1 MSLKDLWTTQA
12 NVEMVA
18 ISGTVRV
25 EIHSRTPV
33 LAILFE
39 VAGLGW
45 LVWASFR
52 GWHEMALV
60 NQIIVG
66 SVLLSGAIGVAYLI
80 TRSEL
85 IEFDQQS
92 LTIRRNIP
100 GWEYTSRYPVDGCS
114 ELVWCVQDEESKFGL
129 ECKSGWRKL
138 RFARNASEEQ
148 ARGILALL
156 QRELPEVAQKMGEDA
171 GQRPRTHHE
180 AGSELRLR
188 VCCQV

>member
-45 LVWASFR
+45 FVWASFR

-92 LTIRRNIP
+92 LTIRRNIL

-138 RFARNASEEQ
+138 RFVRNASEEQ

-156 QRELPEVAQKMGEDA
+156 QRELPEVAQKMG
-171 GQRPRTHHE
+171 RMS
-180 AGSELRLR
+180 GSDREHITRLGLS
-188 VCCQV
+188 

>member
-1 MSLKDLWTTQA
+1 MPLKDLWTTQT

-39 VAGLGW
+39 IVGLGW
-45 LVWASFR
+45 FVWAALR
-52 GWHEMALV
+52 GWHDMTLV
-60 NQIIVG
+60 NQVIIG

-85 IEFDQQS
+85 IEFDQEN
-92 LTIRRNIP
+92 LTIRRNIL

-114 ELVWCVQDEESKFGL
+114 ELVWCAQDEESNFGL

-138 RFARNASEEQ
+138 KFARNASEEQ
-148 ARGILALL
+148 ASSA
-156 QRELPEVAQKMGEDA
+156 AA
-171 GQRPRTHHE
+171 
-180 AGSELRLR
+180 
-188 VCCQV
+188 

>member
-45 LVWASFR
+45 FVWASFR
-52 GWHEMALV
+52 EWHEMALV

-80 TRSEL
+80 TR
-85 IEFDQQS
+85 
-92 LTIRRNIP
+92 
-100 GWEYTSRYPVDGCS
+100 
-114 ELVWCVQDEESKFGL
+114 
-129 ECKSGWRKL
+129 
-138 RFARNASEEQ
+138 
-148 ARGILALL
+148 
-156 QRELPEVAQKMGEDA
+156 
-171 GQRPRTHHE
+171 
-180 AGSELRLR
+180 
-188 VCCQV
+188 